1 MPQKEIMDSYLPAYW
16 RSVARP
22 VPMDYGVVAKASG
35 PSAPA
40 SQTTR
45 SGSTSRLGYSHDYGT
60 GSDYFESW
68 RYGKHWGP
76 PPVQNP
82 SGEPARVGLCIPC
95 DLASALVGAAGCN
108 CSKALTLLIKL
119 GAIHTAR
126 MHAADAAKSPNNWMP
141 EDWYAHMEE
150 EERLFFPLLP
160 AAVAAQMIEEHH
172 KFRTELKI
180 YGRIQSDTILEQHSN
195 AENAW
200 AEYLMAHLEPGASG
214 AKAAGARTGA
224 EAQHDTI
231 SGTFVAALAI
241 IAGLGILIADKVA

>member
-22 VPMDYGVVAKASG
+22 VPMDYGVVARG
-35 PSAPA
+35 PSGSMLHPWRDWQNPRPPSGSAV
-40 SQTTR
+40 STTR
-45 SGSTSRLGYSHDYGT
+45 PTKV
-60 GSDYFESW
+60 E
-68 RYGKHWGP
+68 
-76 PPVQNP
+76 
-82 SGEPARVGLCIPC
+82 EPARVGLCIPC

-172 KFRTELKI
+172 KFANELKI
-180 YGRIQSDTILEQHSN
+180 YGRIQSDTILEQHSDS
-195 AENAW
+195 ENTW
-200 AEYLMAHLEPGASG
+200 AEYLMAHLEPEAKGAS
-214 AKAAGARTGA
+214 AAGTGA
-224 EAQHDTI
+224 HTGAMTEPRVIT
-231 SGTFVAALAI
+231 GTFVAALAM
-241 IAGLGILIADKVA
+241 IAGLGIWIAGKVA